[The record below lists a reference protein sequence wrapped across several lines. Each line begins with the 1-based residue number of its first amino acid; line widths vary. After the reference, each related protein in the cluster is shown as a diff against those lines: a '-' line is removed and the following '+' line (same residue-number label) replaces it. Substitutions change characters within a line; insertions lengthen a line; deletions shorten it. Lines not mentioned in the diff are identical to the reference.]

1 MPALIRANLFSQQ
14 LKLQNRT
21 DISFFGLTVIVTGSN
36 TGLGLAAATKFA
48 EQGASRV
55 ILGVRSEEKGNNAKQ
70 LIISA
75 SKKLNPSCII
85 EVWRLDMMSYDS
97 IRSFAARAEKEL
109 PSLDVAVLNAGITT
123 PTYQQS
129 AYGWESVLQVNLLS
143 TVLLALLL
151 LPKLRAS
158 RTARHVPVLE
168 FVGSIG
174 HAGRWPEVQQ
184 DIKERAPPNILDSY
198 NCEAA
203 LAQGML
209 GMPQYQRSKL
219 FLQAAVQY
227 LGGHIPL
234 AADGKPEVF
243 VLSICPGAVKTDIG
257 RSAKGVIQTFGVWL
271 FFAFARTPEEGSRT
285 VISGLDVGTPAQ
297 GGFYRE
303 DAVQK

>member
-1 MPALIRANLFSQQ
+1 MPALIRANLFNQQ
-14 LKLQNRT
+14 PKLQNRT

-55 ILGVRSEEKGNNAKQ
+55 ILGVRSEDKGNNAKQ

-75 SKKLNPSCII
+75 SKKLNPTCII
-85 EVWRLDMMSYDS
+85 EIWHLDMMSYDS

-109 PSLDVAVLNAGITT
+109 PSLAIAVLNAGLTT

-129 AYGWESVLQVNLLS
+129 AYGWETVLQVNVLS
-143 TVLLALLL
+143 TVLLGLLL

-158 RTARHVPVLE
+158 RSARHVPVLE
-168 FVGSIG
+168 FVGSVG
-174 HAGRWPEVQQ
+174 HAGRAPEVQH
-184 DIKERAPPNILDSY
+184 DITEHAPPSILASY
-198 NCEAA
+198 NSEAA

-227 LGGHIPL
+227 LGEHVPR
-234 AADGKPEVF
+234 AADGRPEVL
-243 VLSICPGAVKTDIG
+243 VLSICPGVVKTDIG
-257 RSAKGVIQTFGVWL
+257 RNASGVIQTFGVWL

-285 VISGLDVGTPAQ
+285 VISGLDVGAAAQ

-303 DAVQK
+303 DAVQE